1 MKHLLLAL
9 LLLVAGLFQQVK
21 AQDRTISGRVTDRSS
36 GEGLPGVTVLVKG
49 TQVGGATNADG
60 TFSLSA
66 PAAAT
71 TLRVSSVGYT
81 AVDQPITSG
90 VMTISLLSDVKQLN
104 EVVVSGLATNVKR
117 SNLANSI
124 ATISA
129 KELTGSTRQ
138 VTIDAA
144 LNGKI
149 AGANISS
156 NSGAPGGGV
165 SVQLRGISTITGE
178 SQPLYVVDGVYVSND
193 QVGNGAGSSAFSGA
207 ATGAGSSLRTS
218 QDGGINRISDLN
230 PNDIESIEVLKGP
243 SAAAIYGTRANAGVI
258 LIRTKRGVAGQ
269 TRVSLTQDIG
279 YAAAS
284 RLIGVENWDDKKID
298 TFYAYPSDDPE
309 DIAKVDKR
317 RASEKAA
324 LAAAQTNGKVYDYEK
339 EVYGNKGLLTSTGV
353 TVSGGVEKTR
363 FYVSASTTKENGI
376 VKGTDFNR
384 NSIRANLD
392 QKVGKV
398 LDLSISSNY
407 INSSNRRGYF
417 GNDNNGISVSYNL
430 PYTPS
435 YAELH
440 KDPTTGLFP
449 RTRYTPENPLAVLE
463 RSLNEEST
471 NRFVQAA
478 TATVH
483 IIESDNTSLRFA
495 AQGGLDYASTNATI
509 FLPSDLQSQRDQQN
523 PGAIRLSRNNTF
535 NTNLQGFLIYDWKLL
550 DGNLNLT
557 SQVGAVRLSNLSRLS
572 FSQGVGLVPGPPTPE
587 VAAIQTQNSFQR
599 SSVDVGYVAQQ
610 EFNFRDQIIA
620 TAGIRF
626 DKTSLNADVNKL
638 YAFPKAS
645 LAVNIAKF
653 GFWSVDQVNQLK
665 LRAAYGETG
674 GVPGFGATFF
684 PLVGLATGGRNGYI
698 QGTTVGNLSIAPE
711 TASELEAGL
720 DVGLFQN
727 KILLEASVYEK
738 KVKNLINTRSL
749 APGTGVNSIGFFP
762 VGDLRNRGLELG
774 LTVTPVTSSNFVWNS
789 TTQFWLNRTVVTR
802 VADKVPDFNPGSSFG
817 SIFGRTLFSLDE
829 SPSRWYATPRT
840 KETKLGLTRYEEAQ
854 PTFTMS
860 FLNSFTILKNFQASF
875 LLVWKK
881 DGYVSN
887 LSRELADE
895 GGTSPDWSGDSGY
908 RDPADPNTVVPN
920 GLGPRL
926 YGTPGNNGRYFIQN
940 AGFVRLREVSLY
952 YTLPAAIRTSV
963 FKDYVANIRV
973 GVSGNNVFTWTKYV
987 GYDPE
992 VSNFGNV
999 ANGAGVDVTAYPSS
1013 RRLFFHLGI
1022 DF

>member
-1 MKHLLLAL
+1 MKPFLRAL
-9 LLLVAGLFQQVK
+9 LLLLLLGCWQQVL
-21 AQDRTISGRVTDRSS
+21 AQTRAISGRVTDRAT
-36 GEGLPGVTVLVKG
+36 GQGIPGVTVLAKG
-49 TQVGGATNADG
+49 TSVGASTNVDG
-60 TFSLSA
+60 TYSLDV

-71 TLRVSSVGYT
+71 RLSFSFVGYAT
-81 AVDQPITSG
+81 QERELSGATTLDAVLATDTR
-90 VMTISLLSDVKQLN
+90 QLD
-104 EVVVSGLATNVKR
+104 EVVVNGLASSIKR

-124 ATISA
+124 ATVSA

-138 VTIDAA
+138 VTLDAA
-144 LNGKI
+144 MSGKI

-156 NSGAPGGGV
+156 NSGAPGGGM

-193 QVGNGAGSSAFSGA
+193 QIGNGAGSAAFSGA
-207 ATGAGSSLRTS
+207 SGGTTRTT
-218 QDGGINRISDLN
+218 QDGGVNRISDLN

-258 LIRTKRGVAGQ
+258 LIKTKRGVAGQ

-279 YAAAS
+279 YAEAS
-284 RLIGVENWDDKKID
+284 RLIGVEGWTPQKID
-298 TFYAYPSDDPE
+298 YFYDGT
-309 DIAKVDKR
+309 
-317 RASEKAA
+317 RATQEKAA
-324 LAAAQTNGKVYDYEK
+324 LAAAQASGKVYDYEK
-339 EVYGNKGLLTSTGV
+339 EIYGNKGFLTTTGV
-353 TVSGGVEKTR
+353 TVSGGSDKTR
-363 FYVSASTTKENGI
+363 FYVSASRTKEDGI

-392 QKVGKV
+392 QKIGK
-398 LDLSISSNY
+398 LIDLSINSNY
-407 INSSNRRGYF
+407 IRSGNRRGYF

-430 PYTPS
+430 PYIPN

-440 KDPTTGLFP
+440 KDPATGQFP
-449 RTRYTPENPLAVLE
+449 NSPYTPENPLAVLE
-463 RSLNEEST
+463 RSINQETT

-483 IIESDNTSLRFA
+483 IIETDNTSLRFA
-495 AQGGLDYASTNATI
+495 TQGGLDFAATDATI
-509 FLPSDLQSQRDQQN
+509 FLPSDLQSQRDLPN
-523 PGAIRLSRNNTF
+523 PGAVRISRNNSF
-535 NTNLQGFLIYDWKLL
+535 NTNLQGFLIYDWKLFGGSL
-550 DGNLNLT
+550 GLT
-557 SQVGAVRLSNLSRLS
+557 SQVGAVRLSNEGRLS
-572 FSQGVGLVPGPPTPE
+572 FSQGVGLAAGPPTPE
-587 VAAIQTQNSFQR
+587 LGKIQTQNSFIR
-599 SSVDVGYVAQQ
+599 KSTDVGYVAQQ
-610 EFNFRDQIIA
+610 ELNFHDQIIA

-626 DKTSLNADVNKL
+626 DKSSLNADISKL

-645 LAVNIAKF
+645 LAVNVAKF
-653 GFWSVDQVNQLK
+653 GFWSLEQVNLFK
-665 LRAAYGETG
+665 LRAAYGQTG
-674 GVPGFGATFF
+674 GVPGFGATFN
-684 PLVGLATGGRNGYI
+684 PVVGLATSGNNGFI
-698 QGTTVGNLSIAPE
+698 QATTVGNPNIAPE
-711 TASELEAGL
+711 RASELEGGL
-720 DVGLFQN
+720 DIGLFQN
-727 KILLEASVYEK
+727 KIMLEASVYEK
-738 KVKNLINTRSL
+738 SVKNLINTYALS
-749 APGTGVNSIGFFP
+749 PGTGVLAIGSYA

-774 LTVTPVTSSNFVWNS
+774 LTVTPVTSSKFTWNS

-802 VADKVPDFNPGSSFG
+802 VAPGVPDFNPGSSFG
-817 SIFGRTLFSLDE
+817 SVFGRTLFSLGE

-840 KETKLGLTRYEEAQ
+840 KDNKLGLTRYEEAQ

-887 LSRELADE
+887 LGRELADE

-908 RDPADPNTVVPN
+908 RDPAAPNTVVPN

-926 YGTPGNNGRYFIQN
+926 YGTPGNTGRFFIQN

-952 YTLPAAIRTSV
+952 YTLPSAVRTSL

-973 GVSGNNVFTWTKYV
+973 GVSGNNVYTWTKYV